1 MPEQL
6 SREEKGKYLSI
17 YKSLEEQFDKK
28 KDRFKDIRQLIAIGT
43 GAFTDDDDN
52 SSDVDYTQL
61 LDSQH
66 LSYIRTLCSG
76 LYGGLVNPAGQ
87 WFETLPSDPALHNDY
102 ECMAYCYDVRKRF
115 EFLFHTSNFYKEF
128 KMTCDEYP
136 VYGFSPLL
144 IEEDHDRV
152 VSFTHFTCGE
162 VFLGCDA
169 HGVYNKMAHPI
180 KMFADQMVDVFGFK
194 NLPRRIQNAYE
205 KGNFDTKFDVYNLIC
220 PNYYRNLD
228 NKKNTNFKFISL
240 YWTVDEGENKWFL
253 RKTGY
258 RDNPLAVFT
267 WQKKN
272 DAQIYPLGIGESI
285 LGDIRELQA
294 TSYRGSQNE
303 AFLNNPAMVIHSSLG
318 RKPILPGATFYTDG
332 DPSKMMSEVR
342 KVNSY
347 LEEIENKKIRI
358 KERIREL
365 SMADIMMLFASKDKD
380 RMTAREVIA
389 ILNEQTNLLGGIY
402 LNAKD
407 ALTRIFERC
416 FAIGLRKGFFAQPP
430 QAMQRAGIKVEF
442 LNQMARAQKAAEL
455 GSLQDLFTYATP
467 LFQIK
472 PDAIDNLDGDKAF
485 DMIVKSLA
493 IDTTIQKN
501 PVLVQQLRDERAQQQ
516 QQAAE
521 MAQMEQMSKAAKQAA
536 GAKIEPDNL
545 LGAMAGGGQG
555 GPLPQV
561 AENTNPTGAM

>member
-1 MPEQL
+1 MQKEL

-17 YKSLEEQFDKK
+17 YKSLEEQFELK
-28 KDRFKDIRQLIAIGT
+28 KDRFKDIRKLVAIGT
-43 GAFTDDDDN
+43 GAFSDDDDTASN
-52 SSDVDYTQL
+52 VDYQQL

-87 WFETLPSDPALHNDY
+87 WFETLPSNPDLHNDY
-102 ECMAYCYDVRKRF
+102 ECLAYCYDVRKRF

-128 KMTCDEYP
+128 RMTCDEYP
-136 VYGFSPLL
+136 VYGFAPLL
-144 IEEDHDRV
+144 IEEDHDKIVR
-152 VSFTHFTCGE
+152 FTHFTCGE
-162 VFLGCDA
+162 VYLGCDA
-169 HGVYNKMAHPI
+169 KGEYNKMAHPI
-180 KMFADQMVDVFGFK
+180 KLFADQMVDYFGFD
-194 NLPRRIQNAYE
+194 NLPKAIQKAYE
-205 KGNFDTKFDVYNLIC
+205 DGDFNTKFDVYNLIC
-220 PNYYRNLD
+220 PNYFRHLGSN
-228 NKKNTNFKFISL
+228 KNTNFKFISL
-240 YWTVDEGENKWFL
+240 YWTNDERDQKVFL
-253 RKTGY
+253 KKSGY
-258 RDNPLAVFT
+258 RDNPFAVFT
-267 WQKKN
+267 WQKKH
-272 DAQIYPLGIGESI
+272 DAQIYPLGMGEAL

-303 AFLNNPAMVIHSSLG
+303 AFLNNPAMVLHSSLG
-318 RKPILPGATFYTDG
+318 RKPILPGTTFYTDG
-332 DPSKMMSEVR
+332 DPSKMVAELR
-342 KVNSY
+342 RVNSY
-347 LEEIENKKIRI
+347 LEEIENKKKSI

-365 SMADIMMLFASKDKD
+365 SMADVMMLFASKDKN

-407 ALTRIFERC
+407 SLTRIFERC
-416 FAIGLRKGFFAQPP
+416 FAIGLRKGFFAEPP
-430 QAMQRAGIKVEF
+430 AAMQEDGIKVEF

-501 PVLVQQLRDERAQQQ
+501 PILVQQLRDERAMQQQ
-516 QQAAE
+516 QMAE
-521 MAQMEQMSKAAKQAA
+521 AQQMEQMAKTAKQAS
-536 GAKIEPDNL
+536 GATIEPNNL
-545 LGAMAGGGQG
+545 LGALAGEGNNGT
-555 GPLPQV
+555 LPQV
-561 AENTNPTGAM
+561 EEVNSGGAF

>member
-1 MPEQL
+1 
-6 SREEKGKYLSI
+6 
-17 YKSLEEQFDKK
+17 
-28 KDRFKDIRQLIAIGT
+28 
-43 GAFTDDDDN
+43 
-52 SSDVDYTQL
+52 
-61 LDSQH
+61 
-66 LSYIRTLCSG
+66 
-76 LYGGLVNPAGQ
+76 
-87 WFETLPSDPALHNDY
+87 
-102 ECMAYCYDVRKRF
+102 
-115 EFLFHTSNFYKEF
+115 
-128 KMTCDEYP
+128 
-136 VYGFSPLL
+136 
-144 IEEDHDRV
+144 
-152 VSFTHFTCGE
+152 
-162 VFLGCDA
+162 
-169 HGVYNKMAHPI
+169 
-180 KMFADQMVDVFGFK
+180 MFADQMVDVFGFK
-194 NLPRRIQNAYE
+194 NLPKRIQNAYE

-267 WQKKN
+267 WQKKH

-303 AFLNNPAMVIHSSLG
+303 AYLNNPAMVMHSSLG

-332 DPSKMMSEVR
+332 DPTKMASEIR
-342 KVNSY
+342 RVNSY

-365 SMADIMMLFASKDKD
+365 SMADVMMLFASKDKD

-389 ILNEQTNLLGGIY
+389 ILNEQTNMLGGIY

>member
-194 NLPRRIQNAYE
+194 NLPTRIQNAYE

-365 SMADIMMLFASKDKD
+365 SMADVMMLFASKDKD

>member
-194 NLPRRIQNAYE
+194 NLPTRIQNAYE

-561 AENTNPTGAM
+561 AENTNSTGAM